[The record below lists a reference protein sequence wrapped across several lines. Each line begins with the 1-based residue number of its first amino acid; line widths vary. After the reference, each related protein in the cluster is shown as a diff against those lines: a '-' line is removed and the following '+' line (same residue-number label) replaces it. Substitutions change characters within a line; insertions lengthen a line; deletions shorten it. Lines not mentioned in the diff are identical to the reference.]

1 MFRRIEDNFSG
12 AAAFIPISEGIA
24 VAVELSLS
32 TAFGQQPA
40 SGSILQSQFL
50 FAFHERNNGE

>member
-24 VAVELSLS
+24 VAVELSL
-32 TAFGQQPA
+32 TE
-40 SGSILQSQFL
+40 LL
-50 FAFHERNNGE
+50 NLRNDRVLHSMH